1 MSAARLAA
9 RSRHVCG
16 AARGALAAL
25 LSVCTTRQP
34 YLPSGGIGAGAARCP
49 DPGGR
54 LRDNRR
60 ARGDTRGV
68 IRRSLR
74 YVNELPEAIQK
85 RLALAYSAKELLAYG
100 LRDRLREGYSIK
112 DFRADLMAALVVG
125 VVALPLSMALAIAC
139 DVPPQH
145 GLYTAI
151 IAGFVCA
158 LLGGTRLQVTG
169 PTAAFVVIL
178 VPIVHKFGL
187 GGLLVAGMMAGVML
201 VAMGLARLGKL
212 MQFVPHPVTT
222 GFTMGIAIVIGLLQL
237 KDVLGVQL
245 PRTEGTFSYLG
256 ALWDARGSINPY
268 DVGIAV
274 ITVALLLVLPRLF
287 KRVPPPLIA
296 LTAVSL
302 LVVLCEHVW
311 PGFHASTI
319 GNLDKFSFKIGNE
332 IRHGIPPLPPIPVVP
347 WSLGGMSLDFQTIR
361 ELMPSAFAIA
371 MLGAIESLMAAVVA
385 DGMSG
390 TRHDPNAELIALG
403 IGNILCPFFG
413 GIAAT
418 GALARTATNIRAG
431 ARSPFAAAMHAI
443 FILACTIMLAPLVS
457 YLPMAALAGLLIIV
471 ARNMSEA
478 RHFTRLLRIAARS
491 DVIVML
497 TCFTLTVVF
506 DMVIAVTVGVVL
518 SALLFMRRMAE
529 TTTVELDSPREHGL
543 GFDLPAGVRLY
554 EVAGPMFFGAAKSA
568 MEVIATVGNRNDHTF
583 VLNMQ
588 YVPTIDATGLVA
600 LESVLDRLFRSRIKV
615 IFAGLTPEV
624 AELLER
630 AGIKREPGRLAYA
643 PDLETALSMAIV
655 HGARLRR
662 ASDAPTAAA

>member
-1 MSAARLAA
+1 
-9 RSRHVCG
+9 
-16 AARGALAAL
+16 
-25 LSVCTTRQP
+25 
-34 YLPSGGIGAGAARCP
+34 
-49 DPGGR
+49 
-54 LRDNRR
+54 
-60 ARGDTRGV
+60 V

-74 YVNELPEAIQK
+74 YVNELPEALQK
-85 RLALAYSAKELLAYG
+85 QLALAYRAKDLLGYG
-100 LRDRLREGYSIK
+100 LRARLREGYSAK
-112 DFRADLMAALVVG
+112 DFRADLLAALVVG

-139 DVPPQH
+139 EVPPQH

-151 IAGFVCA
+151 IAGFVCS
-158 LLGGTRLQVTG
+158 LLGGTRFQVTG

-201 VAMGLARLGKL
+201 VTMGLARLGKL

-237 KDVLGVQL
+237 KDVFGVKL
-245 PRTEGTFSYLG
+245 PRTEGTFEYLG
-256 ALWDARGSINPY
+256 ALWDARGQINPY
-268 DVGIAV
+268 DLGIAV
-274 ITVALLLVLPRLF
+274 VTIALLLGLPKIL
-287 KRVPPPLIA
+287 KRVPAPLVA
-296 LTAVSL
+296 LTIISL
-302 LVVLCEHVW
+302 AVVLCQHVW

-332 IRHGIPPLPPIPVVP
+332 IRHGIPPLPPIPIVP
-347 WSLGGMSLDFQTIR
+347 WRLGGLTLDYHTIR
-361 ELMPSAFAIA
+361 ELLPSAFAIA
-371 MLGAIESLMAAVVA
+371 MLGAIESLMAAVIA

-390 TRHDPNAELIALG
+390 TRHDPNSELIALG

-443 FILACTIMLAPLVS
+443 FILACTIVLAPLVA
-457 YLPMAALAGLLIIV
+457 YLPMAGLAGLLIIV

-491 DVIVML
+491 DVIVMM

-518 SALLFMRRMAE
+518 AALLFMRRMAVS
-529 TTTVELDSPREHGL
+529 TTVALESPQELGL
-543 GFDLPAGVRLY
+543 SIELPPGVRLY

-568 MEVIATVGNRNDHTF
+568 MEVIATVGSGSDHTF

-588 YVPTIDATGLVA
+588 HVPTIDATGLVA

-615 IFAGLTPEV
+615 IFAGLGPEV
-624 AELLER
+624 AEMLDR
-630 AGIKREPGRLAYA
+630 AGIKRDPGRLAYA
-643 PDLETALSMAIV
+643 PDVETAISMAIV
-655 HGARLRR
+655 HAARLRR
-662 ASDAPTAAA
+662 SADSPAAA

>member
-1 MSAARLAA
+1 
-9 RSRHVCG
+9 V
-16 AARGALAAL
+16 ALF
-25 LSVCTTRQP
+25 RDK
-34 YLPSGGIGAGAARCP
+34 IG
-49 DPGGR
+49 
-54 LRDNRR
+54 LERD
-60 ARGDTRGV
+60 TPPV

-74 YVNELPEAIQK
+74 YVNELPEALQK
-85 RLALAYSAKELLAYG
+85 QLLLAYSAKDLLAYG
-100 LRDRLREGYSIK
+100 LRTRLREGYSVK
-112 DFRADLMAALVVG
+112 DFRADLLAALVVG
-125 VVALPLSMALAIAC
+125 IVALPLSMALAIAC
-139 DVPPQH
+139 EVPPQH

-158 LLGGTRLQVTG
+158 LLGGTRMQVTG

-178 VPIVHKFGL
+178 VPIVHRFGL

-201 VAMGLARLGKL
+201 IAMGLARLGKL
-212 MQFVPHPVTT
+212 MQYVPHPVTT
-222 GFTMGIAIVIGLLQL
+222 GFTMGIAIVIGILQL
-237 KDVLGVQL
+237 KDVFGVTL
-245 PRTEGTFSYLG
+245 PRTEGTFEYLG

-268 DVGIAV
+268 DVGVAV
-274 ITVALLLVLPRLF
+274 VTLALLVTLPKILKRIPAPLVALT
-287 KRVPPPLIA
+287 I
-296 LTAVSL
+296 VSL
-302 LVVLCEHVW
+302 AVVVCHHLW

-319 GNLDKFSFKIGNE
+319 GNLDKFSFKLGNE
-332 IRHGIPPLPPIPVVP
+332 IRRGIPPLPPIPIVP
-347 WSLGGMSLDFQTIR
+347 WGLGGLSLDYHTIR
-361 ELMPSAFAIA
+361 ELLPSAFAIA

-390 TRHDPNAELIALG
+390 TRHDPNSELIALG

-443 FILACTIMLAPLVS
+443 FILACTIVLAPLVA
-457 YLPMAALAGLLIIV
+457 YLPMAALAALLIIV

-478 RHFTRLLRIAARS
+478 RHFARLLRIAARS
-491 DVIVML
+491 DVIVMV

-518 SALLFMRRMAE
+518 AALLFMRQMAV
-529 TTTVELDSPREHGL
+529 TTTVEPESPEAHGL
-543 GFDLPAGVRLY
+543 GIELPPGVRLY

-568 MEVIATVGNRNDHTF
+568 MEVLATVGNRNDHTF

-588 YVPTIDATGLVA
+588 HVPTIDVTGLVA

-624 AELLER
+624 ASLLDR
-630 AGIKREPGRLAYA
+630 AGIKRAPGRLAYA
-643 PDLETALSMAIV
+643 PDLETAISMAIV
-655 HGARLRR
+655 HAARLPSS
-662 ASDAPTAAA
+662 AEPPTAAA